1 LKQDFVFNRVGY
13 EPLEGSLKEGESRFE
28 GIGHASNQNAGLK
41 HLVGIVVRNAFIATR
56 RIFVGVKKIEVGEAE
71 RSNQ

>member
-1 LKQDFVFNRVGY
+1 MKQAFVFNGVGY
-13 EPLEGSLKEGESRFE
+13 EPLKGSLKEGESRFK

-56 RIFVGVKKIEVGEAE
+56 RILVGVKKIEVGEA
-71 RSNQ
+71 